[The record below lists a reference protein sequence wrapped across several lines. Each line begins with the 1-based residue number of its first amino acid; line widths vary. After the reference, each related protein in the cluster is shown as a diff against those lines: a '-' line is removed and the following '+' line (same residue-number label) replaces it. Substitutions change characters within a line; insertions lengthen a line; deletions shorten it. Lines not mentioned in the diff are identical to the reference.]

1 MSLDPVMWRS
11 MVLDAVTD
19 SLIFDDV
26 VYVDHR
32 SMICFDD
39 SGMFCIHWL

>member
-1 MSLDPVMWRS
+1 MSPEPVMWRS

-26 VYVDHR
+26 VYVDYR

-39 SGMFCIHWL
+39 SGMFCIHWF